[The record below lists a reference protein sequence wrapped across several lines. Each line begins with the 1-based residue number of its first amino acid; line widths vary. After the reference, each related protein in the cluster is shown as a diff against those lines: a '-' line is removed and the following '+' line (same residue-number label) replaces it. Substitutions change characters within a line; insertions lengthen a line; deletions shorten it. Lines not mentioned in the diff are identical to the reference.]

1 MERTVWRIDGGIL
14 CKVSWRRNGMT
25 AVGSVMSREAISERK
40 QGDSDDE
47 IVVGCC
53 DEMGRA
59 VRLK

>member
-1 MERTVWRIDGGIL
+1 
-14 CKVSWRRNGMT
+14 MT